1 MRSALRVRLATTILF
16 LSLLHVAIYFMI
28 CSVIA
33 DAVTRPLR
41 KELEQTPL
49 QSGLAHVEAVSF
61 GTDDRI
67 TLQGYFLPSSG
78 DRAIVLVH
86 GVHSQCWDGQSPDLS
101 RALVETGFS
110 VLVFDLRAHG
120 RSGGERVGLGWRER

>member
-49 QSGLAHVEAVSF
+49 QSAWLMWRPSPSEPMTGSLCK
-61 GTDDRI
+61 
-67 TLQGYFLPSSG
+67 GYFLPSSG
-78 DRAIVLVH
+78 DRAIE
-86 GVHSQCWDGQSPDLS
+86 Q
-101 RALVETGFS
+101 R
-110 VLVFDLRAHG
+110 
-120 RSGGERVGLGWRER
+120 